1 MASYALFAGDIAT
14 FTDIGFSGDS
24 RYFMFAQY
32 GVSDTSVYSDI
43 YTVDVPKNSFKKDG
57 VAKNQYPIAAYST
70 DDGTGAFYKGLF
82 EIADAA
88 KKTGIDPLQ
97 KGRCLYINING
108 DPVRDLEFRD
118 FKTEKTYKINLI
130 QNVSGSA
137 AAPES
142 SFGIKILA
150 ESSSSSARAYSAGNP
165 SVKRK
170 NVSGYSISKIF
181 LSPDEKSMV
190 LVIAKTIAEKN
201 SVSIR
206 YMVETLA
213 L

>member
-1 MASYALFAGDIAT
+1 MRKISVIISYFMASYALFAGDIAT

-88 KKTGIDPLQ
+88 KKSAHIIQEIASASDEQ
-97 KGRCLYINING
+97 KSAMDQITRAIMELDSMTQQNAALVEETASASEEMTNQAQEM
-108 DPVRDLEFRD
+108 LALMKQF
-118 FKTEKTYKINLI
+118 KINSSLLYKD
-130 QNVSGSA
+130 
-137 AAPES
+137 APKS
-142 SFGIKILA
+142 SPVA
-150 ESSSSSARAYSAGNP
+150 EYRSNKNKTAEDEDSTEDSMGND
-165 SVKRK
+165 
-170 NVSGYSISKIF
+170 GF
-181 LSPDEKSMV
+181 EKF
-190 LVIAKTIAEKN
+190 
-201 SVSIR
+201 
-206 YMVETLA
+206 
-213 L
+213 